1 MKIRLLAALAVV
13 TLAASPAAAQGT
25 RYQDGGGRA
34 WDAIRSESGLVLAT
48 RGATIH
54 LSRDCKAV
62 SARYGDGRWEWANG
76 GFAIVF
82 GEQRIGFASQEID
95 VGQGQACRA

>member
-1 MKIRLLAALAVV
+1 MKIQLLAAAMVA
-13 TLAASPAAAQGT
+13 TLASPAVAQTT

-82 GEQRIGFASQEID
+82 GEQRIGFPGQEIE